1 MSSTQQHDGYE
12 TAQANGSQ
20 PVSAAQPA
28 SSAQKQPSV
37 TLSKVTLRRRTQ
49 EEYSYDL
56 KRNIFAFLEGR
67 YRKPASKTV
76 LARITLDVK
85 QGEKIGIIGAN
96 GSGKS
101 TLLKVI
107 CGILRPTE
115 GTVDVRGTVA
125 PLIELGAGF
134 DPDLSVYDNILLYGI
149 LLGFSKET
157 MIQKVP
163 GILAFSELEEYS
175 AMPVKTL
182 SSGMNARLG
191 FAIASDVD
199 PAVLI
204 LDEVLSI
211 GDEHFRRKCQARIER
226 FWHQETT
233 IFVVS
238 HDLGFIEKSCERV
251 ICLQKGRIAFTGPA
265 KTAIRF
271 YLDTVNQA
279 DRISGVE

>member
-1 MSSTQQHDGYE
+1 MIDQQLAGPESKAQTPARGLNGAPE
-12 TAQANGSQ
+12 T
-20 PVSAAQPA
+20 PPRSA
-28 SSAQKQPSV
+28 V
-37 TLSKVTLRRRTQ
+37 LVRNLTLRRRTQ

-56 KRNIFAFLEGR
+56 KRNIFAMIEGR
-67 YRKPASKTV
+67 YRKPALKTV
-76 LARITLDVK
+76 LRGINLEAAP
-85 QGEKIGIIGAN
+85 GEKIGIIGPN

-107 CGILRPTE
+107 SGILRPSE
-115 GTVDVRGTVA
+115 GTVQVRGNVA

-134 DPDLSVYDNILLYGI
+134 DPDLSVYDNVVLYGI

-157 MIQKVP
+157 MIEKVP
-163 GILAFSELEEYS
+163 GILEFSELEEYS

-211 GDEHFRRKCQARIER
+211 GDEHFRRKCRTRIER

-238 HDLGFIEKSCERV
+238 HDLSFIEQSCTRV
-251 ICLQKGRIAFTGPA
+251 FCLQGGRVAFEGPA

-271 YLDTVNQA
+271 YLDTVDEA
-279 DRISGVE
+279 DRLRGVE